1 MKNEQE
7 YIEDISQIRSMM
19 ERSTKFL
26 SLTGWSGIMAGIYAL
41 IGAFAAFVLFGT
53 NGLLHHGFEKQEF
66 SIELFSLVMLGI
78 LILFLAIGT
87 AIFLSYRKAKKNR
100 QALWNPVA
108 RRLVNSMA
116 IPLVTGGILVLI
128 LLFKGFF
135 GLSAPITLIFYGLA
149 LVNAARFSFSE
160 LKSLGLIQVL
170 LGLISSWFLGYSL
183 IFWAIGFGLM
193 HIAYGIYMH
202 QKYEK

>member
-7 YIEDISQIRSMM
+7 YIKDISEIRSMM

-41 IGAFAAFVLFGT
+41 AGAFVAYRLFGT
-53 NGLLHHGFEKQEF
+53 NGLLSRGLVRLELSQEM
-66 SIELFSLVMLGI
+66 LSLILLG
-78 LILFLAIGT
+78 LVILFLAVGT
-87 AIFLSYRKAKKNR
+87 AILLSYKKARKNR

-108 RRLVNSMA
+108 RRLVGSMA
-116 IPLVTGGILVLI
+116 VPLVSGGILI
-128 LLFKGFF
+128 LLLLLKGFF
-135 GLSAPITLIFYGLA
+135 GLTAPLTLIFYGLA

-160 LKSLGLIQVL
+160 LKSLGLTQVV
-170 LGLISSWFLGYSL
+170 LGLLACWFLSYSL
-183 IFWAIGFGLM
+183 LFWAVGFGLM

-202 QKYEK
+202 QKYEQ

>member
-7 YIEDISQIRSMM
+7 YARDISEIRSMM

-41 IGAFAAFVLFGT
+41 IGALAAFTLFGT
-53 NGLLHHGFEKQEF
+53 SGLLHKGLERQEF
-66 SIELFSLVMLGI
+66 SMELFSLVMLGI

-87 AIFLSYRKAKKNR
+87 AVFLSYRKARRNR
-100 QALWNPVA
+100 QTLWNPVA
-108 RRLVNSMA
+108 RRLVSSMA
-116 IPLVTGGILVLI
+116 IPLFTGGILILI

-135 GLSAPITLIFYGLA
+135 GLSAPLTLIFYGLA
-149 LVNAARFSFSE
+149 LINAARFSFKE
-160 LKSLGLIQVL
+160 LKSLGLSLVV
-170 LGLISSWFLGYSL
+170 LGLLSCLFLEYSL

-193 HIAYGIYMH
+193 HITYGIYMH
-202 QKYEK
+202 QKYEN